1 MGISNYRERFY
12 IDGEWVRP
20 VTSSSITVINPAT
33 GQPLT
38 TIAGGSAEDVDRAVA
53 AAEHARIG
61 FANSTKNQRIELLSS
76 LLAACR
82 KRSDELAEI
91 LTLEVGIPITYAREA
106 QIPFAIAQ
114 LENAIKTLQGYSFD
128 KIRGSTRIRKE
139 PIGVVGMI
147 TPWNWP
153 LMQIVCK
160 VAPALSAGCTMVLK
174 PSELAPLSGIVFAE
188 AVHEAG
194 VPPGVFNL
202 VNGYGQPVGEAIARH
217 PRVQMV
223 SFTGSTRA
231 GITVAKLAADNVKR
245 VTQELGGK
253 SPNII
258 LSDADFEKAVK
269 LGVST
274 CFDNNGQ
281 TCDAPTRM
289 LVPSDRIQEAE
300 EIARTVAHAYLV
312 GAPSEIK
319 TKLGPLVTE
328 NQFNKVQ
335 AFISAGI
342 EEGARLIAGGLGRP
356 EGLDRGN
363 YVKPTVFSGV
373 SAEMTISREEIFGPV
388 LSIIPYAD
396 EDDAIR
402 IANDTNFGLAAY
414 VQSSD
419 LDHAARV
426 AEKISAGSVY
436 VNYASYDLDAPFGG
450 YKESGN
456 GREFGEYGLEEY
468 LETKSIIA

>member
-1 MGISNYRERFY
+1 MEISDRREKFY
-12 IDGEWVRP
+12 IGGNWVRP
-20 VTSSSITVINPAT
+20 ATFSSIKVVNPST

-38 TIAGGSAEDVDRAVA
+38 TIAGGCAEDVDRAVTV
-53 AAEHARIG
+53 AENALIG
-61 FANSTKNQRIELLSS
+61 FADTTKEQRIELLSS
-76 LLAACR
+76 LLEACR
-82 KRSDELAEI
+82 KRSGEFAEV

-106 QIPFAIAQ
+106 QIPFAISH
-114 LENAIKTLQGYSFD
+114 LENAIKILRAYSFD
-128 KIRGSTRIRKE
+128 KSRGSTHIRKE

-153 LMQIVCK
+153 FMQIVCK

-174 PSELAPLSGIVFAE
+174 PSELAPLTGIIFAE

-194 VPPGVFNL
+194 IPAGVFNL

-258 LSDADFEKAVK
+258 LSDADFVNAVK
-269 LGVST
+269 LGTSL

-289 LVPSDRIQEAE
+289 LVPSDRLQEAE
-300 EIARTVAHAYLV
+300 EIARSVADAYLV
-312 GAPSEIK
+312 DVPSEPT
-319 TKLGPLVTE
+319 TKLGPLITG

-335 AFISAGI
+335 AFISAGL
-342 EEGARLIAGGLGRP
+342 EEGARLVAGGLGCP
-356 EGLDRGN
+356 EGLDHGN

-419 LDHAARV
+419 RDHALRV
-426 AEKISAGSVY
+426 AKKIRAGSVY
-436 VNYASYDLDAPFGG
+436 VNYPSYDLDAPFGG

-468 LETKSIIA
+468 LETKSILL